1 MIMDNI
7 LWKMP
12 MHIYV
17 YYMIVKYEK
26 ISNKRLTISKRSKV
40 MIMIMMMM
48 VLLVVLV
55 YFFWIILIIIMKKKI
70 INAI

>member
-40 MIMIMMMM
+40 MIMMMM